1 MEIVNQ
7 RQKMLDAM
15 ESNAEGNDNFVT
27 KVIITENV
35 EKNAKEVRRKNQT
48 FFFPKLMTWATILKL
63 PSLENSWPG
72 KF

>member
-35 EKNAKEVRRKNQT
+35 EKIAKEVRRKNQI

-63 PSLENSWPG
+63 SSLEN
-72 KF
+72 F

>member
-1 MEIVNQ
+1 MEILNQ

-63 PSLENSWPG
+63 PSLEN
-72 KF
+72 F

>member
-1 MEIVNQ
+1 MEILNQ

-48 FFFPKLMTWATILKL
+48 FLFPKLMTWATILKL
-63 PSLENSWPG
+63 PSLENS
-72 KF
+72 